1 MSRYPVPAYIVNK
14 VRGFDNAATSFLL
27 IQSRNVQT
35 TSAVSCHVRD
45 HCEHFA
51 VSDEKPDIA
60 VTWEA
65 LL

>member
-1 MSRYPVPAYIVNK
+1 MSRHLTPAYVVNN
-14 VRGFDNAATSFLL
+14 VLGFDNAATSFLL
-27 IQSRNVQT
+27 NQSLKVQS
-35 TSAVSCHVRD
+35 TSAVFCHVRD
-45 HCEHFA
+45 HCKHFA